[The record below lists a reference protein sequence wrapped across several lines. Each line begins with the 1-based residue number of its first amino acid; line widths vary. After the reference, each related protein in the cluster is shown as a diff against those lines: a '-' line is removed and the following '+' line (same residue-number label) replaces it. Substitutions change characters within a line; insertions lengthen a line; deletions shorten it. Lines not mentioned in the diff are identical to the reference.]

1 MDMNQVLAAEL
12 NVKPWQVEAAVKLI
26 DEGNTIPFI
35 SRYRKEATGS
45 LNDEIL
51 RNLYDRLMYLRS
63 LNDRKAV
70 VLASIEEQG
79 KLTAEPKK
87 CIEEAAT
94 LVVVED
100 LYRPYRPKRRTRA
113 TIAKE
118 KGLEPLANIILL
130 QMTKEPLEKEAEAFV
145 SEEKEVKT
153 AKDAIAG
160 ACDIIAESIS
170 DEADYRMEIR
180 RRTEAK
186 GLIVSTAKDEK
197 AESVYENYCEFSE
210 PVSKIAGHRVLALNR
225 GEKEKFLNVKIEAPT
240 EEILRYL
247 EKKIITKENPQ
258 TKPVLQAT
266 IEDAYNRLI
275 APAIEREVRN
285 QLTEKAED
293 GAIKVFGK
301 NLEQLLMQP
310 PIAGQVVLGWDP
322 AFRTGCKLAVVDA
335 TGKVLDTTV
344 VYPTAPTN
352 EKKIAAAKATVKDLI
367 HKYGVT
373 LISVGNGTASRESEQ
388 IIVEILK
395 EIPEIDAVLGTTSYD
410 SIVEAVNT
418 ALEENTGE
426 HFEHYES
433 IDYLPDNSEV
443 ERVVTTGNHMA
454 YLKIAEGCDKR
465 CSYCIIPKI
474 RGRFRSVPMQELL
487 NEAKR
492 LASEGVK
499 ELVLVAQ
506 ETTLYGK
513 DLTGEKQLPLLLHE
527 LCKIEGIEWIRL
539 LYCYPEEITDE
550 LIKVIKTEEKVCN
563 YIDMPIQHS
572 ENRIL
577 QRMGSRTSREDMVAV
592 IKKLRQEIP
601 DITIRTTLITG
612 FPGETKEQHKEL
624 LEFINDMEFDRLGV
638 FTYSPEEGTPAA
650 AMEHQIDEEVKLD
663 RQAELME
670 LQQDISAELGER
682 RIGQELLVM
691 IEGKVA
697 DEDAYVGRSQADA
710 PGVDG
715 YVFVNTP
722 ETLVSGDFVR
732 VKITGALEYDLIGE
746 ISQ

>member
-1 MDMNQVLAAEL
+1 MALA
-12 NVKPWQVEAAVKLI
+12 
-26 DEGNTIPFI
+26 
-35 SRYRKEATGS
+35 
-45 LNDEIL
+45 
-51 RNLYDRLMYLRS
+51 
-63 LNDRKAV
+63 
-70 VLASIEEQG
+70 
-79 KLTAEPKK
+79 
-87 CIEEAAT
+87 
-94 LVVVED
+94 
-100 LYRPYRPKRRTRA
+100 
-113 TIAKE
+113 
-118 KGLEPLANIILL
+118 
-130 QMTKEPLEKEAEAFV
+130 
-145 SEEKEVKT
+145 
-153 AKDAIAG
+153 
-160 ACDIIAESIS
+160 
-170 DEADYRMEIR
+170 
-180 RRTEAK
+180 
-186 GLIVSTAKDEK
+186 
-197 AESVYENYCEFSE
+197 EN
-210 PVSKIAGHRVLALNR
+210 A
-225 GEKEKFLNVKIEAPT
+225 
-240 EEILRYL
+240 
-247 EKKIITKENPQ
+247 
-258 TKPVLQAT
+258 
-266 IEDAYNRLI
+266 
-275 APAIEREVRN
+275 
-285 QLTEKAED
+285 
-293 GAIKVFGK
+293 
-301 NLEQLLMQP
+301 
-310 PIAGQVVLGWDP
+310 
-322 AFRTGCKLAVVDA
+322 
-335 TGKVLDTTV
+335 
-344 VYPTAPTN
+344 
-352 EKKIAAAKATVKDLI
+352 
-367 HKYGVT
+367 
-373 LISVGNGTASRESEQ
+373 
-388 IIVEILK
+388 
-395 EIPEIDAVLGTTSYD
+395 
-410 SIVEAVNT
+410 
-418 ALEENTGE
+418 GE

-474 RGRFRSVPMQELL
+474 RGHFRSVPMEELL

-577 QRMGSRTSREDMVAV
+577 QRMGRRTSREDLVAV
-592 IKKLRQEIP
+592 IKKLRKEIP